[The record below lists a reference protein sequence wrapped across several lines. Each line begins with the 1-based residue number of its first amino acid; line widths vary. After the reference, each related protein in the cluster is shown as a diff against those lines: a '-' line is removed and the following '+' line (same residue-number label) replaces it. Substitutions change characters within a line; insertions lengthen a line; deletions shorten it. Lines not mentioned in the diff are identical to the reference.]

1 MKTNLS
7 KTPKKKLQTKE
18 RVCLT
23 IDEKLYEQFRKV
35 SDKWNQPSKSAIV
48 ENAIHRYVQ
57 SKV

>member
-23 IDEKLYEQFRKV
+23 IDEKLYEQFRQTTK
-35 SDKWNQPSKSAIV
+35 KYMQPRSALV
-48 ENAIHRYVQ
+48 ERYIKTYAQ
-57 SKV
+57 SKI

>member
-23 IDEKLYEQFRKV
+23 IDEKLHEQFRQTTK
-35 SDKWNQPSKSAIV
+35 KYMQPRSALV
-48 ENAIHRYVQ
+48 ERYIKTYVQ
-57 SKV
+57 SKI